1 MKVHIYIDN
10 NDVVLLSGLFV
21 SNTVIDTGG
30 IEIKY
35 SNEPLDGMIMVSM
48 SIDEFV
54 YLQDQDVLII
64 KEFLLN

>member
-30 IEIKY
+30 IKIKY